1 MSEKK
6 IIKNKKKIAFVASG
20 GAVKA
25 ACFHIGAMLA
35 MQRMGF
41 TFLGG
46 LKEEGKV
53 AKSGQVSVY
62 VGSSAGSFI
71 TSLLAG
77 GFSPEQLY
85 DSLSKNKK
93 DIIKSMSYFD
103 MLGNNVFSNISSTIS
118 SFLKTSQYK
127 SFSMEGVVQTFL
139 GLNGV
144 FNTSNVGKYIKRNL
158 PTDDFSNLASELY
171 IVGTELDNP
180 NRVIFGPKELNSPP
194 IKKADYIT
202 DVNISDAATGSMS
215 LPIIFGP
222 HKMNIKGKDIYI
234 FDGEIRHTLSTHI
247 AKDAGA
253 DLIISSYTHQPYSY
267 NPNYGSLI
275 NYGLPSILI
284 QTIYQL
290 IESKIRDFRENNSAK
305 EKALNEIKDFFIEKN
320 LSKELMNELLA
331 KMEESLY
338 FDPNVEYIYIH
349 PDPQD
354 SRIFFED
361 FFNLS
366 SNSMGRI
373 IRSGFKSAYHALN
386 KYKFDF
392 SEDVEVSFKN
402 ADVAG

>member
-77 GFSPEQLY
+77 GFSPDQLY

-103 MLGNNVFSNISSTIS
+103 MLGNNLLSNISSTMG
-118 SFLKTSQYK
+118 SFLKTAKYK
-127 SFSMEGVVQTFL
+127 SFGIEGFVQTFL

-158 PTDDFSNLASELY
+158 PTDDFTKLAAELY
-171 IVGTELDNP
+171 IVTTELDNP
-180 NRVIFGPKELNSPP
+180 NRVIFGSKELQAHSN
-194 IKKADYIT
+194 KKADYVT

-222 HKMNIKGKDIYI
+222 HKINVKGKDIYI
-234 FDGEIRHTLSTHI
+234 FDGEIRHTLSTHV

-290 IESKIRDFRENNSAK
+290 IESKISDSRKTNETK
-305 EKALNEIKDFFIEKN
+305 QKALNEIKEFFEEKN
-320 LSKELMNELLA
+320 IPKELMYELVE
-331 KMEESLY
+331 KMGKTLY
-338 FDPNVEYIYIH
+338 FDSNIDYIYIH

-366 SNSMGRI
+366 SSSMGRI

-386 KYKFDF
+386 KYTFDF
-392 SEDVEVSFKN
+392 SEGVEVSFEN
-402 ADVAG
+402 SELAV